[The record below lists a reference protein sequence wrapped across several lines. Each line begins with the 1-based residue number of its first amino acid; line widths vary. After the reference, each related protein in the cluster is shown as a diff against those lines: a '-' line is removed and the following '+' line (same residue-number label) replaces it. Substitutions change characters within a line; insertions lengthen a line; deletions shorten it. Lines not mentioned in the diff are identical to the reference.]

1 MAALKNI
8 GPDDRQIPAAKV
20 NIAKGAQVEIG
31 IGPGQMPEAIAR
43 EFATDDPQRWQII
56 EQKKGSGA
64 RDQGSDK

>member
-31 IGPGQMPEAIAR
+31 AGAGQVPEAIAS
-43 EFATDDPQRWQII
+43 EYANDDPKRWQIVDVK
-56 EQKKGSGA
+56 EKPAGKKTG
-64 RDQGSDK
+64 DQ